1 MIEKEEN
8 NNKEEKSERKE
19 QKTDGNKDLKEK
31 NLKEKE
37 SEEKKEKEV
46 GQDAKEDSSSEEVEI
61 TKEVIIEQLEELRRR
76 IIVPVA
82 SFIIVFLGSIPFSK
96 KIMDIFLGQFKD
108 IISEFIFTKPF
119 ESFWAHVKI
128 SAYISA
134 IVSIPLLIWQMWLFV
149 SPALYPRER
158 KIAKFIILSSS
169 LLFIL
174 GSSFCFF
181 IVLPASLKFLIN
193 TFSSEKIKALIS
205 ISEFLSFALKFSL
218 LFGFAFQTPLIVL
231 ALVKTGILDINTVS
245 RARPYIIVLA
255 FVVSAIVTPTPDA
268 LTQTLLAIPL
278 IMLWELGVLISKI
291 I

>member
-1 MIEKEEN
+1 LKKRKVITRKKKTGWDKE
-8 NNKEEKSERKE
+8 
-19 QKTDGNKDLKEK
+19 KTDLKKDLKEV
-31 NLKEKE
+31 E
-37 SEEKKEKEV
+37 SEEKGGNKV
-46 GQDAKEDSSSEEVEI
+46 TQDVKGDSSSSEEVEI

-76 IIVPVA
+76 IIVPVVA
-82 SFIIVFLGSIPFSK
+82 FIIVFLGTIPFSK
-96 KIMDIFLGQFKD
+96 KIMNIFLGQFKD
-108 IISEFIFTKPF
+108 IIPEFIFTKPF
-119 ESFWAHVKI
+119 ESFWVHVKI
-128 SAYISA
+128 SAYVSA

-181 IVLPASLKFLIN
+181 LVLPASLKFLIN

-231 ALVKTGILDINTVS
+231 ALVKTGILDIDTVS

-268 LTQTLLAIPL
+268 LTQILLAIPL
-278 IMLWELGVLISKI
+278 IILWELGVLISKI

>member
-1 MIEKEEN
+1 MIEKEKS
-8 NNKEEKSERKE
+8 NNKEEKTGWDKE
-19 QKTDGNKDLKEK
+19 KTDLKKDLKEV
-31 NLKEKE
+31 E
-37 SEEKKEKEV
+37 SEEKGGNKV
-46 GQDAKEDSSSEEVEI
+46 SQDVKGDSSSSEEVEI

-76 IIVPVA
+76 IIVPVVA
-82 SFIIVFLGSIPFSK
+82 FIIVFLGTIPFSK

-119 ESFWAHVKI
+119 ESFWVHVKI
-128 SAYISA
+128 SAYVSA

-181 IVLPASLKFLIN
+181 LVLPASLKFLIN

-268 LTQTLLAIPL
+268 LTQTLLAVPL
-278 IMLWELGVLISKI
+278 IILWELGVLISKI

>member
-1 MIEKEEN
+1 V
-8 NNKEEKSERKE
+8 
-19 QKTDGNKDLKEK
+19 
-31 NLKEKE
+31 E
-37 SEEKKEKEV
+37 SEEKGGNKV
-46 GQDAKEDSSSEEVEI
+46 SQDVKGDSSSSEDVEI

-76 IIVPVA
+76 IIVPVVA
-82 SFIIVFLGSIPFSK
+82 FIIVFLGTIPFSK

-119 ESFWAHVKI
+119 ESFWVHVKI

-181 IVLPASLKFLIN
+181 LVLPASLKFLIN

-218 LFGFAFQTPLIVL
+218 LFGFAFQTPLVVL

-268 LTQTLLAIPL
+268 LTQTLLAVPL
-278 IMLWELGVLISKI
+278 IILWELGVLISKI

>member
-1 MIEKEEN
+1 MIEKEKN
-8 NNKEEKSERKE
+8 NNKEEKTGWDK
-19 QKTDGNKDLKEK
+19 KNADLKKDLKEGGSK
-31 NLKEKE
+31 GKGENKV
-37 SEEKKEKEV
+37 S
-46 GQDAKEDSSSEEVEI
+46 QDVKSDSSSSEEVEI

-76 IIVPVA
+76 IIVPVI
-82 SFIIVFLGSIPFSK
+82 SFIIVFFVSIPFSK

-119 ESFWAHVKI
+119 ESFWVHVKI

-134 IVSIPLLIWQMWLFV
+134 LVSIPLLIWQMWLFV

-174 GSSFCFF
+174 GASFCFF
-181 IVLPASLKFLIN
+181 LVLPASLKFLIN

-218 LFGFAFQTPLIVL
+218 LFGFAFQTPLVVL

-278 IMLWELGVLISKI
+278 IILWELGILISKI

>member
-1 MIEKEEN
+1 
-8 NNKEEKSERKE
+8 
-19 QKTDGNKDLKEK
+19 
-31 NLKEKE
+31 
-37 SEEKKEKEV
+37 
-46 GQDAKEDSSSEEVEI
+46 
-61 TKEVIIEQLEELRRR
+61 
-76 IIVPVA
+76 
-82 SFIIVFLGSIPFSK
+82 
-96 KIMDIFLGQFKD
+96 
-108 IISEFIFTKPF
+108 
-119 ESFWAHVKI
+119 
-128 SAYISA
+128 
-134 IVSIPLLIWQMWLFV
+134 MWLFV

-174 GSSFCFF
+174 GASFCFF
-181 IVLPASLKFLIN
+181 LVLPASLKFLIN

-218 LFGFAFQTPLIVL
+218 LFGFAFQTPLVVL

-268 LTQTLLAIPL
+268 LTQTLLAVPL